1 MTESALRKAIRA
13 ILHEGEGLHVTGA
26 KKVGIDH
33 KEGYTIYLSDGRQDY
48 APLEG
53 FILKGSAPAMYQCKL
68 ITGILRGRLDGG
80 AYSYEFDGI
89 DCEEYVEVDVKTIKL
104 SNQIS

>member
-1 MTESALRKAIRA
+1 MTETALRKAIRA
-13 ILHEGEGLHVTGA
+13 ILYESEGLRVTGA

-33 KEGYTIYLSDGRQDY
+33 KDGYVIYLSDGRQDY

-80 AYSYEFDGI
+80 AYSYEFEGI
-89 DCEEYVEVDVKTIKL
+89 DCNEYVEVYVKTIKL

>member
-1 MTESALRKAIRA
+1 MTNDSLRQTVRT
-13 ILHEGEGLHVTGA
+13 ILRRIGNLHVTGA

-33 KEGYTIYLSDGRQDY
+33 KEGYVIYLSDGRQDY

-53 FILKGSAPAMYQCKL
+53 FTLKGSAPAMYQCKL
-68 ITGILRGRLDGG
+68 ITGILHGRLDGG
-80 AYSYEFDGI
+80 AHSYEFDGI
-89 DCEEYVEVDVKTIKL
+89 DCEEYVEIDIKTIKL